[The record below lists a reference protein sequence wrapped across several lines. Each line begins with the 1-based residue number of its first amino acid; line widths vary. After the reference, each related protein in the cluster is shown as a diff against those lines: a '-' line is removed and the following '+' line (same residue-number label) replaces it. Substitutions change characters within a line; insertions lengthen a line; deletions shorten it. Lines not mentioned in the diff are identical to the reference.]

1 MTSDRVIWEFTDGSG
16 GFLRSS
22 NWLQAGQTPTTLA
35 TDAQASN
42 NGNLLYVTSG
52 TPTVGTQTPGS
63 ALYPLVRDLAQFNFS
78 TGAGTR
84 VVFVLPAPLSTMF
97 NTDGT
102 INPADPN
109 AAAIIADCLATL
121 SDSSGNAASIYQGGF
136 KASRSTEQNG

>member
-1 MTSDRVIWEFTDGSG
+1 MVQDRVIWEFVDGAS

-22 NWLQAGQTPTTLA
+22 NWLQTGIPPTTLA
-35 TDAQASN
+35 ADAQASN

-63 ALYPLVRDLAQFNFS
+63 ALYPLVTDLAQFNFS

-84 VVFVLPAPLSTMF
+84 VVFVLPAPFGTMF
-97 NTDGT
+97 NNDGT
-102 INPADPN
+102 INPLDPN

-121 SDSSGNAASIYQGGF
+121 ADSAGNPATIYLGGI
-136 KASRSTEQNG
+136 KVSRRTEQNG